1 MKRCCWGFGGQLCAQ
16 LVPAPLVL
24 RRLHREKLAR
34 LKVEAAD
41 FIRRARSMCDTTAAA
56 ISGGRHSLSAMTAT

>member
-41 FIRRARSMCDTTAAA
+41 FIRRAPAACVTPLLRRSAEVGIHCQ
-56 ISGGRHSLSAMTAT
+56 L

>member
-16 LVPAPLVL
+16 LVPAPLVFC
-24 RRLHREKLAR
+24 RLHREKLAR

-41 FIRRARSMCDTTAAA
+41 FIRRCCPQ
-56 ISGGRHSLSAMTAT
+56 HV